1 MAKANVTPDAIK
13 KIAKL
18 IKQTEKNITDLNITL
33 SDTYSTLLDV
43 ENTIAHLQRSIG
55 IAESMLK
62 PDATHNNSSLDCDNT
77 QPTGDNRFD

>member
-13 KIAKL
+13 KITKL
-18 IKQTEKNITDLNITL
+18 IKQTEQNITDLNITL

-55 IAESMLK
+55 KAESMLK
-62 PDATHNNSSLDCDNT
+62 PDAIHKNT
-77 QPTGDNRFD
+77 DLKQVNTDVD

>member
-18 IKQTEKNITDLNITL
+18 IKQTEQNISDLNITL

-62 PDATHNNSSLDCDNT
+62 PDAIHNNTDLNLVNT
-77 QPTGDNRFD
+77 EPTGDNRFD

>member
-18 IKQTEKNITDLNITL
+18 IKQTEQNITDLNITL

-55 IAESMLK
+55 KAESMLK
-62 PDATHNNSSLDCDNT
+62 PDAIHNNTDLNLVNT
-77 QPTGDNRFD
+77 EPTGDNRFD